1 MGMMS
6 SHGTGSGKG
15 FAAGGRALGITMTC
29 VVMDARSRLS
39 WQKTARC
46 GALGPGDTLI
56 PFIDLAIPVD
66 MIA

>member
-1 MGMMS
+1 MGEVF
-6 SHGTGSGKG
+6 SHNTGAGSGV
-15 FAAGGRALGITMTC
+15 AAGGRALGITMTC